1 MGVGASRRRWGLGGV
16 LTAGAPRPAAALQ
29 FPHIVEVPVSHL
41 EGTRQIL
48 QQLGATKEEVG
59 GWGRGDEGGCLRLVL
74 GQAGR
79 LPLICRLRESPAL
92 QGCKG
97 WPCVHL
103 AAG

>member
-1 MGVGASRRRWGLGGV
+1 MREYELCAGSGGRVGGRVGGREGRGMGVGASRRRWGLGGV

-59 GWGRGDEGGCLRLVL
+59 GWVGPGG
-74 GQAGR
+74 
-79 LPLICRLRESPAL
+79 
-92 QGCKG
+92 
-97 WPCVHL
+97 
-103 AAG
+103 